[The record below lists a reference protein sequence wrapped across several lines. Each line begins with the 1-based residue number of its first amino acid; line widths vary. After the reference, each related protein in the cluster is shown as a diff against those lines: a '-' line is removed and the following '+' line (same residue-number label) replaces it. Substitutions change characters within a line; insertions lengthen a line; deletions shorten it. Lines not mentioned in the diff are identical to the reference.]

1 MSVIWYTQANYSDL
15 MVRDLKWLLLFTIS
29 HIDPWPYNIS
39 MIVQL
44 ISIKLDLFSLAN
56 LIIISIFLSEE
67 YSKKVLCCWKEV
79 VIRASRRKITPTPQ
93 KKEKKIWMLFS
104 LIFDNIILNFPSIY
118 MKTFCELLHVHM
130 NYCEWRK
137 LVNSSFYQI
146 VKYVFISY
154 INKFISFICIP

>member
-44 ISIKLDLFSLAN
+44 ISIKLDLFSL
-56 LIIISIFLSEE
+56 IIISIFWLEE

-93 KKEKKIWMLFS
+93 KKGKKIWILF
-104 LIFDNIILNFPSIY
+104 FFIILNFPSIY

>member
-44 ISIKLDLFSLAN
+44 ISIKLDLFSL
-56 LIIISIFLSEE
+56 IIISIFWLEE

-93 KKEKKIWMLFS
+93 KKEKGNLNVV
-104 LIFDNIILNFPSIY
+104 LINFWQYPFKFPKYLYENLLWII
-118 MKTFCELLHVHM
+118 TCAHELLWVKEASELHFFLSNCKRWV
-130 NYCEWRK
+130 YK
-137 LVNSSFYQI
+137 LY
-146 VKYVFISY
+146 
-154 INKFISFICIP
+154 